1 MHRAMIISDKRHFF
15 SLSPEEMER
24 LLNGWGWAKYRG
36 RQIRQWIYHKLR
48 TDPNEISNLP
58 KADRKTLTEGMDF
71 QLGQVTRQQK
81 SEDGT
86 WKILTDWG
94 GGAMAESVVIPE
106 GIRRTA
112 CISSQ
117 VGCPVGC
124 KFCASGLDGLKQ
136 NLGAE
141 RIVEQIFLMN
151 RLLAQKRERITHVVF
166 MGMGEPLANYANV
179 MRAVRII
186 HHPECFNVGAR
197 RITISTVGVPAR
209 MRELAREELPLN
221 LAISLHAPT
230 EALRRE
236 LIPWAEHFSLADI
249 LDAARYYFERTGREV
264 TLEYILLHGV
274 NDKPEQARQLAAICK
289 TLRANVNLIR
299 YNEVAGLGFER
310 PKAPNV
316 MRFQTILRNDGVN
329 AHVRKSRGR
338 DIDAACG
345 QLRRNAE
352 GGNSK
357 PEIRMTNEIRRSTGF
372 TLIEFLVA
380 AGIIAILAAIIIP
393 YTEMV
398 REDSRRTD
406 CAAHLWRIG
415 VALKEYGKANESSF
429 QPLPQSPYD
438 SVHKPMGYVAF
449 TGPDGGVKGNDIT
462 ASLWLLVRGGY
473 VKDLS
478 VFVCPSTSDQAD
490 TMTDAL
496 GMPVAASKR
505 WNFRSPRNLSYSYD
519 SPFTDAFNLTFSGD
533 RLQEE
538 CAVLADKNPGYDCDG
553 DRVLGPAR
561 DASPF
566 ELAKG
571 NSRNHRQAGQNVL
584 HPSGDVSFETTPYCG
599 LGNDNIYTAI
609 APHRLTAARPVDGPG
624 YIGTDVG
631 PAYNYD
637 SYLVPTARDAW
648 GE

>member
-1 MHRAMIISDKRHFF
+1 MFSSDKSHFF
-15 SLSPEEMER
+15 SLFPEEMER
-24 LLNGWGWAKYRG
+24 LLNEWGWAKYRG
-36 RQIRQWIYHKLR
+36 RQIRQWIYHRLR
-48 TDPNEISNLP
+48 TDPAEISNLP
-58 KADRKTLTEGMDF
+58 KAQRQALTEGMNF
-71 QLGQVTRQQK
+71 QLGEVVKQPQ
-81 SEDGT
+81 SDDGT

-124 KFCASGLDGLKQ
+124 KFCASGIGGLER
-136 NLGAE
+136 NLPAE
-141 RIVEQIFLMN
+141 RIVEQIFLTN
-151 RLLAQKRERITHVVF
+151 RILAQKQERITHVVF

-197 RITISTVGVPAR
+197 KITISTVGVPAR
-209 MRELAREELPLN
+209 MRQLAREELPLN

-299 YNEVAGLGFER
+299 YNEVQGLGFER
-310 PKAPNV
+310 PNAQNV
-316 MRFQTILRNDGVN
+316 MRFQTILRNGGVN

-345 QLRRNAE
+345 QLRRKAE
-352 GGNSK
+352 NENSK
-357 PEIRMTNEIRRSTGF
+357 LNSNQVPNSNGF

-380 AGIIAILAAIIIP
+380 IGIIAILAAIIIP
-393 YTEMV
+393 YMEMV
-398 REDSRRTD
+398 REDSRRTE
-406 CAAHLWRIG
+406 CAAHLRQIG
-415 VALKEYGKANESSF
+415 AALEEYGKANGSSF
-429 QPLPQSPYD
+429 RPLPQSPYD
-438 SVHKPMGYVAF
+438 SVHKPMGYMAF

-473 VKDLS
+473 VKDKDLS
-478 VFVCPSTSDQAD
+478 VFVCPSTADQPD

-519 SPFTDAFNLTFSGD
+519 SPFTDAFDLTFSDD
-533 RLQEE
+533 RLKEE

-553 DRVLGPAR
+553 DRVLGPTR
-561 DASPF
+561 DAPPF
-566 ELAKG
+566 DLAKG
-571 NSRNHRQAGQNVL
+571 NSPNHQQAGQNVL

-609 APHRLTAARPVDGPG
+609 APHRLTTARPVDGPG
-624 YIGTDVG
+624 YIGPDIG

-648 GE
+648 GQ

>member
-1 MHRAMIISDKRHFF
+1 
-15 SLSPEEMER
+15 LT
-24 LLNGWGWAKYRG
+24 
-36 RQIRQWIYHKLR
+36 
-48 TDPNEISNLP
+48 TDPGEISNLP
-58 KADRKTLTEGMDF
+58 KAVRQTLTEGMDF
-71 QLGQVTRQQK
+71 QLGQVTRQEK

-94 GGAMAESVVIPE
+94 GGAMAESVVIPD

-124 KFCASGLDGLKQ
+124 KFCASGLGGLKQ
-136 NLGAE
+136 NLPTE
-141 RIVEQIFLMN
+141 RIVEQVFLMN
-151 RLLAQKRERITHVVF
+151 RLLAQGRERITNVVF

-179 MRAVRII
+179 MRAVRIL
-186 HHPECFNVGAR
+186 HHPECFNIGAR
-197 RITISTVGVPAR
+197 RITISTVGVPAK

-236 LIPWAEHFSLADI
+236 LIPWAEHFSLTEI
-249 LDAARYYFERTGREV
+249 LDAARYYFEQTGREV

-274 NDKPEQARQLAAICK
+274 NDKPEQARQLAAICN

-299 YNEVAGLGFER
+299 YNEVPGLPFER
-310 PKAPNV
+310 PKAQSV
-316 MRFQTILRNDGVN
+316 MRFQTILRDGGVN

-345 QLRRNAE
+345 QLRRKAE
-352 GGNSK
+352 EENPKS
-357 PEIRMTNEIRRSTGF
+357 EIRMTNEIRNSNGF

-380 AGIIAILAAIIIP
+380 VGIIAILAAIVIP
-393 YTEMV
+393 YMEKL
-398 REDSRRTD
+398 REQSRRD
-406 CAAHLWRIG
+406 VCAAHLQQIG
-415 VALKEYGKANESSF
+415 EALQKYGKDNGSSF
-429 QPLPQSPYD
+429 QPLPESWYD
-438 SVHKPMGYVAF
+438 SAHKPAGYVAF

-473 VKDLS
+473 LTDLS
-478 VFVCPSTSDQAD
+478 VFLCPSASDQAD

-496 GMPVAASKR
+496 GMPAPVSKR

-519 SPFTDAFNLTFSGD
+519 SPFTDAFDLTFSRD
-533 RLQEE
+533 RLKYE

-561 DASPF
+561 DAAPF

-571 NSRNHRQAGQNVL
+571 NSRNHHQAGQNVL

-599 LGNDNIYTAI
+599 WGNDNIFTAI
-609 APHRLTAARPVDGPG
+609 APHRLTTARPVDGPG
-624 YIGTDVG
+624 YIGPDIG

-637 SYLVPTARDAW
+637 SYLVPTARDA
-648 GE
+648 GGQ

>member
-1 MHRAMIISDKRHFF
+1 MHHAMLISDKSHFF

-24 LLNGWGWAKYRG
+24 LLNEWGWAKYRG
-36 RQIRQWIYHKLR
+36 RQIRRWIYHHLR
-48 TDPNEISNLP
+48 TDPGAISNLP
-58 KADRKTLTEGMDF
+58 KADRQALAEGMNF
-71 QLGQVTRQQK
+71 ELGQVTRQQK

-86 WKILTDWG
+86 WKILVDWG
-94 GGAMAESVVIPE
+94 GGAMAESVVIPD
-106 GIRRTA
+106 GTRRTA

-124 KFCASGLDGLKQ
+124 KFCASGINGLKQ

-141 RIVEQIFLMN
+141 RIVEQIFVLN
-151 RLLAQKRERITHVVF
+151 RILAQKRERITNVVF

-179 MRAVRII
+179 MRAVRIL
-186 HHPECFNVGAR
+186 HHPECFNIGAR
-197 RITISTVGVPAR
+197 KITISTVGVPAR

-236 LIPWAEHFSLADI
+236 LIPWAEHFPLADI
-249 LDAARYYFERTGREV
+249 LEAARYYFEQTGREV

-299 YNEVAGLGFER
+299 YNEVQGLGFER
-310 PKAPNV
+310 PKAEHV
-316 MRFQTILRNDGVN
+316 VRFQTILRNGGVN

-345 QLRRNAE
+345 QLRRKAE
-352 GGNSK
+352 DEKSK
-357 PEIRMTNEIRRSTGF
+357 LEIRKSNGF

-380 AGIIAILAAIIIP
+380 VGIIAILAAIIIP
-393 YTEMV
+393 YMEMV

-429 QPLPQSPYD
+429 QPLPQTFYD
-438 SVHKPMGYVAF
+438 SAHKPRGYVAF

-473 VKDLS
+473 VTDLS
-478 VFVCPSTSDQAD
+478 WFVCPSTSDQAD

-496 GMPVAASKR
+496 GTPVAVSMR

-519 SPFTDAFNLTFSGD
+519 SPFTDAFNLTFSSD
-533 RLQEE
+533 RLQED

-561 DASPF
+561 DAPPF

-571 NSRNHRQAGQNVL
+571 NSPNHRQAGQNVL
-584 HPSGDVSFETTPYCG
+584 HPSGDVSFEKTPYCG
-599 LGNDNIYTAI
+599 LGGDNIYTAI
-609 APHRLTAARPVDGPG
+609 APHRLTAARPVDVPG
-624 YIGTDVG
+624 YIGTDIG

-648 GE
+648 GQ